1 MEFSDFELEV
11 MHCFWG
17 AEHQSAP
24 QVHKS
29 ICSKRDI
36 SYSAVKTI
44 IDRLEKK
51 GALMRAA
58 QEGRTIYYAAAVERG
73 KVRLPMIK
81 QFINKVFL
89 GKSQSLAVHLL
100 EEEDLSLDDIQYLE
114 KILKERKKAL
124 KDG

>member
-11 MHCFWG
+11 MHYFW
-17 AEHQSAP
+17 ECERLSAP
-24 QVHKS
+24 QVHQA
-29 ICSKRDI
+29 IDQKRDI

-51 GALMRAA
+51 GAVNRAG
-58 QEGRTIYYAAAVERG
+58 QEGRTIYYSAAVERG
-73 KVRLPMIK
+73 RVRLPMIR

-100 EEEDLSLDDIQYLE
+100 EEEELSLDDIQYLE
-114 KILKERKKAL
+114 KILKQRKKAL
-124 KDG
+124 KDD

>member
-11 MHCFWG
+11 MHHFW
-17 AEHQSAP
+17 EQSTLSAP
-24 QVHKS
+24 QVHQA
-29 ICSKRDI
+29 IEQKRDI

-51 GALMRAA
+51 GALNRAG
-58 QEGRTIYYAAAVERG
+58 QEGRTIYYSASVERG

-89 GKSQSLAVHLL
+89 GKSQNLAVHLL
-100 EEEDLSLDDIQYLE
+100 EEEELSLDDIQYLE
-114 KILKERKKAL
+114 KILKQRKKAL
-124 KDG
+124 KDD

>member
-11 MHCFWG
+11 MHCFW
-17 AEHQSAP
+17 AAAQLSAP
-24 QVHKS
+24 MVHQQ
-29 ICSKRDI
+29 ITEKRDI

-51 GALMRAA
+51 GALVRAR
-58 QEGRTIYYAAAVERG
+58 QQGRTIYYAAAVERN
-73 KVRLPMIK
+73 KARLPMIK

-100 EEEDLSLDDIQYLE
+100 EEENLSLDDIQYLE
-114 KILKERKKAL
+114 EILRQRKKAL
-124 KDG
+124 KDD

>member
-11 MHCFWG
+11 MHCFW
-17 AEHQSAP
+17 EDDKQSAP
-24 QVHKS
+24 QVHQS
-29 ICSKRDI
+29 IESKRDI

-51 GALMRAA
+51 GALKRAG
-58 QEGRTIYYAAAVERG
+58 QEGRTIYYSAAVERG

-89 GKSQSLAVHLL
+89 GKTQSLAVHLL
-100 EEEDLSLDDIQYLE
+100 EEEELSLDDIQYLE
-114 KILKERKKAL
+114 NILKQRKKAL
-124 KDG
+124 KDD